1 MSNARLWFEQQVV
14 NSLLRATRSG
24 AAGRLFPRRRESSS
38 GSPLSPERADR
49 EFRGEE
55 RKANLIRQ
63 FAMDDK
69 APPVAIGWFGRAAV
83 WLVIALVAP
92 NVISTLLECG
102 FGACPDNPVSYQ
114 SLKGH

>member
-14 NSLLRATRSG
+14 NSLLRAARPG
-24 AAGRLFPRRRESSS
+24 AAGRLFPRRRESNS
-38 GSPLSPERADR
+38 GSPLSRERADR

-63 FAMDDK
+63 FAADDK